1 MRTLPPTLRE
11 ALQAG
16 RTLLADGAT
25 GTMLQQEGLAQ
36 GEAPERWTLDKPDT
50 IARLAR
56 GYITAGSDLILTNTF
71 GANALRMKLCG
82 LEQRVGELNREAVRL
97 ARQEIAAAGRRVF
110 LVGSIGPTGEMVEPY
125 GDLSEADA
133 RAAFLAQARALVEAG
148 VDGLVCETFGGL
160 EELQLAV
167 NAAREAAGNRPVM
180 ASLAFDA
187 GGHTMMGVTPQA
199 AVQAMKEAGVA
210 AVGANCSVG
219 PEGLLAVIAAMH
231 EAEPAM
237 RLWAKPN
244 AGLPQLVDGRTVYS
258 TTPQGMADFV
268 RQIRDLNVAV
278 VGGCCGST
286 PDHLRAMRQAL
297 DTP

>member
-1 MRTLPPTLRE
+1 MISPLQE
-11 ALQAG
+11 ALQSG

-25 GTMLQQEGLAQ
+25 GTMLQKEGLAC
-36 GEAPERWTLDKPDT
+36 GEAPERWTLERPEA
-50 IARLAR
+50 IAGLSR
-56 GYITAGSDLILTNTF
+56 GYIQAGSDLILTNTF
-71 GANALRMKLCG
+71 RANALRMKLCG
-82 LEQRVGELNREAVRL
+82 LEDRVAELNREAVRL
-97 ARQEIAAAGRRVF
+97 ARREIAAAGRPVF

-125 GDLSEADA
+125 GDLTEADA
-133 RAAFLAQARALVEAG
+133 RGAFLAQAKALVEAG
-148 VDGLVCETFGGL
+148 VDGLVCETFGAL

-167 NAAREAAGNRPVM
+167 SAAKEAAGSLHVM
-180 ASLAFDA
+180 ASMAFDG

-199 AVQAMKEAGVA
+199 AVLAMREAGVA

-219 PEGLLAVIAAMH
+219 PEGLIAVIKAMH
-231 EAEPAM
+231 AADPAM

-244 AGLPQLVDGRTVYS
+244 AGLPQLVAGKTVYT
-258 TTPQGMADFV
+258 TTPDGMADFV
-268 RQIRDLNVAV
+268 RQVRPFNVAV